1 MKILVFTNLL
11 LVFAANL
18 PKDLID
24 KNGNCAQG
32 AKLLGVSGKK
42 VCAIHAMQGTY
53 VFCSSMCTT
62 MKASLFL
69 PKTPGEVNTFG
80 HFINGIKLTS
90 TKYTYF
96 WLGMTDLKNQGK
108 FKFKHKIFINFSYEL
123 QTLNSTN
130 LIIKRKLD

>member
-32 AKLLGVSGKK
+32 AKILGVSGKK

-62 MKASLFL
+62 MNASLFL
-69 PKTPGEVNTFG
+69 PKSPVEVNKFSR
-80 HFINGIKLTS
+80 FINGIKLTS
-90 TKYTYF
+90 TKYTHF
-96 WLGMTDLKNQGK
+96 WLGMTDLKSEGR
-108 FKFKHKIFINFSYEL
+108 FKFKHKKFFNFLYEFHI
-123 QTLNSTN
+123 LN
-130 LIIKRKLD
+130 

>member
-1 MKILVFTNLL
+1 MKKLVFINLL
-11 LVFAANL
+11 IVIAAKL

-42 VCAIHAMQGTY
+42 VCAIHAMQGSY

-62 MKASLFL
+62 MNASLFL
-69 PKTPGEVNTFG
+69 PKSPGEINTFG
-80 HFINGIKLTS
+80 HFIDGIKLTS

-96 WLGMTDLKNQGK
+96 WLGMTDLNSKGR
-108 FKFKHKIFINFSYEL
+108 FMHK
-123 QTLNSTN
+123 
-130 LIIKRKLD
+130 